1 MMENTDLTMIHVPTF
16 RERLWRNFGFRYH
29 LGEDPDDTDL
39 LEGWTRTDTRLHFG
53 LADRFRL
60 LLTGRLMVSTIS
72 HYDAP
77 SPTVIKNR
85 IDWQIK
91 APGEI

>member
-1 MMENTDLTMIHVPTF
+1 MNNETMSYGYIHTPTLG
-16 RERLWRNFGFRYH
+16 ERFWRALGFRYH
-29 LGEDPDDTDL
+29 LGEDPEDVDTL
-39 LEGWTRTDTRLHFG
+39 QGWTRTDTRLHFHWT
-53 LADRFRL
+53 DRFRL

-85 IDWQIK
+85 TDWQIR
-91 APGEI
+91 APGE